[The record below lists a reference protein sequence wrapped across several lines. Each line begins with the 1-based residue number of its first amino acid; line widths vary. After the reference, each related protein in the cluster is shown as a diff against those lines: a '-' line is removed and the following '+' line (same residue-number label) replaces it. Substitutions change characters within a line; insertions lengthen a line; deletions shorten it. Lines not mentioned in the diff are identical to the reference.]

1 MLMQLARAS
10 LWNRKGTVLMT
21 VISLTISIALL
32 LGIDHIRHEAKSSF
46 TSTVSGT
53 DLIVGAR
60 SSQLNLLLY
69 SVFRIG
75 NATNNISWQNY
86 QTVKTHPQVAWSIP
100 IALGDSHRGYRVIGT
115 NEDYFKY
122 YQYGEKQPL
131 KLAQGEVFAGVYQA
145 VIGSV
150 VAQKLGYQLGE
161 KITLSHGVG
170 SVSFTQH
177 KDKPF
182 EVVGILA
189 PTGTPVDQSVHI
201 PLQGIEA
208 IHLGWQSGGMPAPGK
223 GISVEQS
230 LNMDLEPKVITAY
243 MLGLKAKMAT
253 FVVQRQL
260 NEFKGEPLSAILPG
274 VALAELWQMLSMV
287 ENMLLL
293 ITALV
298 IVATLV
304 GIVTTLLAGLKER
317 QREMA
322 ILRAVGAPASTVFL
336 LIELEL
342 LLMAL
347 LSIAAAVLVLVAGL
361 WGFREVL
368 ASQYGLFI
376 SINPWHDQTVWLLS
390 AVLGLTLVLG
400 AIPAFLAY
408 RRALASGLM
417 VRL

>member
-75 NATNNISWQNY
+75 NATNNISWKNY

-100 IALGDSHRGYRVIGT
+100 ISLGDSHRGYRVIGT
-115 NEDYFKY
+115 NEDYFKF

-131 KLAQGEVFAGVYQA
+131 TLAQGQVFAGVYQA
-145 VIGSV
+145 VLGSV
-150 VAQKLGYQLGE
+150 VAEKLGYKLGDQ
-161 KITLSHGVG
+161 IILSHGVG
-170 SVSFTQH
+170 SISFTQH

-182 EVVGILA
+182 EIVGILS

-208 IHLGWQSGGMPAPGK
+208 IHLGWQNGAPALGK
-223 GISVEQS
+223 GISAEQS
-230 LNMDLEPKVITAY
+230 LSMDLEPKVITAY
-243 MLGLKAKMAT
+243 MLGLKSKMAT
-253 FVVQRQL
+253 FAVQRQL
-260 NEFKGEPLSAILPG
+260 NEFKAEPLSAILPG

-322 ILRAVGAPASTVFL
+322 ILRAVGAPASTIFL

-347 LSIAAAVLVLVAGL
+347 VSIGAALLVLVAGL
-361 WGFREVL
+361 WGFRELL

-376 SINPWHDQTVWLLS
+376 NINPWHEQTAVLLG
-390 AVLGLTLVLG
+390 AVLGLTLLLG

>member
-21 VISLTISIALL
+21 VFSLTISIALL
-32 LGIDHIRHEAKSSF
+32 LGIDHIRQEAKSSF

-86 QTVKTHPQVAWSIP
+86 QQLKTHPQVAWTIP
-100 IALGDSHRGYRVIGT
+100 LSLGDSHRGYRVIGT

-122 YQYGEKQPL
+122 YQYGEKQQL
-131 KLAQGEVFAGVYQA
+131 KLAQGKVFAGVYQA
-145 VIGSV
+145 VLGAV
-150 VAQKLGYQLGE
+150 VAKKLGYKPGDQ
-161 KITLSHGVG
+161 IILSHGVG
-170 SVSFTQH
+170 SISFTQH

-208 IHLGWQSGGMPAPGK
+208 IHLGWQQSGMPAPGK
-223 GISVEQS
+223 GITAEQS
-230 LNMDLEPKVITAY
+230 LSMNLEPKVITAY
-243 MLGLKAKMAT
+243 MLGLKSKMAT
-253 FVVQRQL
+253 FALQRQL

-342 LLMAL
+342 LVMAL
-347 LSIAAAVLVLVAGL
+347 LSIGLSFLVLVSSL
-361 WGFREVL
+361 WGFREFL

-376 SINPWHDQTVWLLS
+376 SINPWHQHTGLMLTL
-390 AVLGLTLVLG
+390 VLALTLVLG

>member
-230 LNMDLEPKVITAY
+230 LSMDLEPKVITAY

-304 GIVTTLLAGLKER
+304 GIVTTLLAGLK
-317 QREMA
+317 
-322 ILRAVGAPASTVFL
+322 AVGAPASTVFL

-342 LLMAL
+342 LLMTL